1 MLSALADRLRAA
13 IGMAQKQD
21 IQPIAQKLAAARL
34 MREASDILLGDDCAA
49 IPDGDG
55 YLLFAAEGM
64 WPTLVEHD
72 PWFAGWCSVLV
83 NVSDIYAMGGW
94 PIAVVDALWSE
105 SIAQAEPLW
114 EGMLAASQAL
124 NVPIIGG
131 HTNCHSPYPALS
143 VAILGRAK
151 QLITSFNARSG
162 DILLLLTDFDGKPH
176 DRYACWDAAT
186 QADPLVLQRKLALL
200 PQLAAAGL
208 CDAGKDVSMGG
219 IVGTALMLLETSGCG
234 AMIDLDA
241 VPCPAVLSLEQWLLS
256 FPSYGFL
263 LAVRSDA
270 VPAIQALAAP
280 LDLVCAPIGQVTVA
294 PQLWLKQ
301 GDEQIC
307 FWDLAAEPLTG
318 FAGIS
323 EPGK

>member
-1 MLSALADRLRAA
+1 MLSELVDRLRAA

-21 IQPIAQKLAAARL
+21 IQPIAHKLAAARL
-34 MREASDILLGDDCAA
+34 TPDAAHIRLGDDCAA

-55 YLLFAAEGM
+55 YLLLAAEGM

-105 SIAQAEPLW
+105 SIDQAEPLW
-114 EGMLAASQAL
+114 QGMIAASQAL
-124 NVPIIGG
+124 NVPIVGG

-151 QLITSFNARSG
+151 ELITSFDARSG
-162 DILLLLTDFDGKPH
+162 DVLLLLTDFDGKPH

-234 AMIDLDA
+234 AVIDLDV
-241 VPCPAVLSLEQWLLS
+241 VPCPAALSLEQWLLS

-263 LAVRSDA
+263 LSVRSDM
-270 VPAIQALAAP
+270 VSAIQALAVP
-280 LDLVCAPIGQVTVA
+280 LDLVCAPIGQVTTE

-301 GDEQIC
+301 RDEKIC
-307 FWDLAAEPLTG
+307 FWDIATAPLTG
-318 FAGIS
+318 FKGT
-323 EPGK
+323 